1 MSSSAAISEP
11 ELGSTKEVF
20 KLKEYLIR
28 VKQETDVYVEA
39 ETEELAF
46 ILAST
51 EVYALSP
58 DSIECI
64 VVEEHPIEDEEE
76 E

>member
-1 MSSSAAISEP
+1 M
-11 ELGSTKEVF
+11 
-20 KLKEYLIR
+20 KEYLIR

-39 ETEELAF
+39 ETEEQAF

-64 VVEEHPIEDEEE
+64 VVEEHLIEDEEE
-76 E
+76 D